1 MFVRHNKKIN
11 EVCLLILFF
20 FSENTLILLHKGLI
34 VIHSCKI
41 VLLKFKSSR
50 EEKSAEKGEFKI
62 ATINT
67 ILLNFLFLF
76 LYLLLSPTNMAYKH
90 VTIMNKCQI

>member
-1 MFVRHNKKIN
+1 M
-11 EVCLLILFF
+11 
-20 FSENTLILLHKGLI
+20 LHKGLI

-41 VLLKFKSSR
+41 VKSR

-67 ILLNFLFLF
+67 ILLNLQFLF
-76 LYLLLSPTNMAYKH
+76 LYLLLYPTNMAYKH
-90 VTIMNKCQI
+90 VTIMNKRQI